1 MQGRIAVCLFLTFL
15 LLVCGITAAR
25 SDDTE
30 AQRIRKQL
38 KALPM
43 SQPVKL
49 SEEDWRKIL
58 TPAQFL
64 VLREGAT
71 EPAFANE
78 YASNHQP
85 GIYVCAACGNEL
97 FDSKTKFESG
107 TGWPS
112 FYAPLAQNKVALAA
126 DRTAGLTRQEVRC
139 ARCRSHLGH
148 VFNDGPAPTHLRYCL
163 NSISL
168 KLKKRTD

>member
-1 MQGRIAVCLFLTFL
+1 MNVRIGACFFLTGL
-15 LLVCGITAAR
+15 LLVCGIAAAR
-25 SDDTE
+25 SDDAE
-30 AQRIRKQL
+30 VGRIRRQL

-64 VLREGAT
+64 VLRQRAT
-71 EPAFANE
+71 EPPFTNE
-78 YASNHQP
+78 YANTHQS
-85 GIYVCAACGNEL
+85 GIYLCAACGNEL

-112 FYAPLAQNKVALAA
+112 FYAPLAQDKIALAA
-126 DRTAGLTRQEVRC
+126 DRTTGLSRQEVMC

-148 VFNDGPAPTHLRYCL
+148 VFHDGPPPTHLRYCL
-163 NSISL
+163 NSVSL
-168 KLKKRTD
+168 KLKKSKD

>member
-1 MQGRIAVCLFLTFL
+1 MQERRAARFFLTFL
-15 LLVCGITAAR
+15 LLVCGITEAR
-25 SDDTE
+25 SDDAE
-30 AQRIRKQL
+30 VGRIRRQL
-38 KALPM
+38 RM

-64 VLREGAT
+64 VLRERAT
-71 EPAFANE
+71 EPPFTNE
-78 YASNHQP
+78 YANTHQS
-85 GIYVCAACGNEL
+85 GIYLCAACGNEL

-112 FYAPLAQNKVALAA
+112 FYAPLAQDKIALAA
-126 DRTAGLTRQEVRC
+126 DRTTGLSRQEVMC

-148 VFNDGPAPTHLRYCL
+148 VFHDGPPPTHLRYCL
-163 NSISL
+163 NSVSL
-168 KLKKRTD
+168 KLKKSKD

>member
-1 MQGRIAVCLFLTFL
+1 MHVRIGACFFLTGL
-15 LLVCGITAAR
+15 LLVCGIAAAR
-25 SDDTE
+25 SDDAE
-30 AQRIRKQL
+30 VGRIRRQL

-112 FYAPLAQNKVALAA
+112 FYAPLAQDKIALAA
-126 DRTAGLTRQEVRC
+126 DNTAGLARREVRC

-148 VFNDGPAPTHLRYCL
+148 VFNDGPVPTRLRYCL
-163 NSISL
+163 NSVSL
-168 KLKKRTD
+168 KLKKRKN